1 MTRSTTEV
9 LRDALAHF
17 ERLQAY
23 ADGDLADQ
31 LVIDAICMRLSAGIE
46 TLARLDPEVL
56 AELSTSAACADLIE
70 MSLSDLRDAQENL
83 DSPDQVAQTFRKM
96 AGDFEEKA
104 TEIDDAELKTGVEK
118 YVAKVK
124 DLAQVAESGET
135 PDINVLVKADSDLA
149 DACS

>member
-1 MTRSTTEV
+1 MKHKLSST
-9 LRDALAHF
+9 AA
-17 ERLQAY
+17 
-23 ADGDLADQ
+23 
-31 LVIDAICMRLSAGIE
+31 
-46 TLARLDPEVL
+46 VL
-56 AELSTSAACADLIE
+56 ALTVVPLAGCSQEGSAISDTISTSAACADLIE

-104 TEIDDAELKTGVEK
+104 TGIDDEELKTGVEK

-135 PDINVLVKADSDLA
+135 PDINVLVNANSDLA
-149 DACS
+149 DACN